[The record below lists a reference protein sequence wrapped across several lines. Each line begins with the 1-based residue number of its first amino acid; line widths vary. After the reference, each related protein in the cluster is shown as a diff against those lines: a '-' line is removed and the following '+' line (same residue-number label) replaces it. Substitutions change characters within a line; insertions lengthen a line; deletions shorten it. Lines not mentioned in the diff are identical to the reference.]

1 MKAKELKQK
10 ISECFANDK
19 IKEKPAYIRNLIDE
33 ACNKHE
39 SIVLSEKQKAIECI
53 KALSRIEGYTM
64 SSEGLK
70 RTPMLYDNI
79 TYIMEYFEAL
89 LEDLER

>member
-1 MKAKELKQK
+1 MKDKKLLKQK

-19 IKEKPAYIRNLIDE
+19 IKEKPAHIRKLIDDFIPDE
-33 ACNKHE
+33 N
-39 SIVLSEKQKAIECI
+39 LSEKDKAIECI

-70 RTPMLYDNI
+70 RTPILYDNLS
-79 TYIMEYFEAL
+79 YLMEYFSDL
-89 LEDLER
+89 LKELDR